1 MTFSDKPTFTGKRV
15 VLRPAGPEHAD
26 GLWELVRDPE
36 TRRLTGSHGE
46 FNEQATKLW
55 YATRAEHDDRLDLAI
70 CDAADG
76 SYVGEIVLN
85 ELDTGNMSC
94 NLRIA
99 LVGPRVYGKGY
110 GTEATRLV
118 LAHAFETVGLHRISL
133 EVFAFNARAHR
144 VYEKVGFVKEGVL
157 RDALRWDGEWHD
169 AIVMS
174 VLASD
179 WNTHHGHPQVR
190 PAREDISA
198 EKH

>member
-1 MTFSDKPTFTGKRV
+1 MFSDKPTLTGKRV
-15 VLRPAGPEHAD
+15 VLRPVGPEDAD

-36 TRRLTGSHGE
+36 TRRLTGSHAEFHHEATQIWYSTRGE
-46 FNEQATKLW
+46 QN
-55 YATRAEHDDRLDLAI
+55 DRLDLAI

-76 SYVGEIVLN
+76 SYAGEIVLN
-85 ELDTGNMSC
+85 DLDIHNVSC

-99 LVGPRVYGKGY
+99 LVGPRVYGRGF

-118 LAHAFETVGLHRISL
+118 LAHAFETVGIHRIAL
-133 EVFAFNARAHR
+133 EVFAFNARAHH
-144 VYEKVGFVKEGVL
+144 VYEKVGFVREGVL

-179 WNTHHGHPQVR
+179 WSAHRGHPAIGGASR
-190 PAREDISA
+190 
-198 EKH
+198 

>member
-1 MTFSDKPTFTGKRV
+1 VTFSEKPTFTGKRV
-15 VLRPAGPEHAD
+15 VLRPVGPEHAD

-46 FNEQATKLW
+46 FNQEATAIW
-55 YATRAEHDDRLDLAI
+55 YATRGKHGDRLDLAI
-70 CDAADG
+70 CDADDG

-85 ELDTGNMSC
+85 ELDKGNMSC

-118 LAHAFETVGLHRISL
+118 LAHAFETVGLHRIGL
-133 EVFAFNARAHR
+133 EVFAFNARAHHM
-144 VYEKVGFVKEGVL
+144 YEKVGFVKEGVL

-169 AIVMS
+169 AVVMS
-174 VLASD
+174 VLAPD
-179 WNTHHGHPQVR
+179 WNAHRGHPAQR
-190 PAREDISA
+190 TPS
-198 EKH
+198 